1 MIKILIL
8 GAGAM
13 GSAFSIPCIQ
23 RNHKVTIVGTS
34 LEDSFIED
42 IKKNNY
48 FHPSLKI
55 NLPKKI
61 KIVKSIDL
69 QINKKNMPNLIVLG
83 VSSKGINW
91 VVDELGKKFLN
102 NKLPPIIMLT
112 KGLSIY
118 KNQYELLVDK
128 LKRLLLITDF
138 KNVNITVVGGPCLAN
153 GLANKINSRV
163 VFANKNYKTLVWLT
177 KNLHTKY
184 YHISQSNDVIGVE
197 ACAAIKNIYSMV
209 IGASQGLSKNNINSV
224 NKNQLY
230 LNTSS
235 ALFTQCLFEM
245 EQFCKF
251 AKRKKKYCKR
261 FGRLG

>member
-1 MIKILIL
+1 MC
-8 GAGAM
+8 GAM
-13 GSAFSIPCIQ
+13 Q
-23 RNHKVTIVGTS
+23 RCTSCHLYSFHHNVVGTS

-138 KNVNITVVGGPCLAN
+138 KNVNITVTSD
-153 GLANKINSRV
+153 KIHQSIKTMFKRV
-163 VFANKNYKTLVWLT
+163 P
-177 KNLHTKY
+177 
-184 YHISQSNDVIGVE
+184 
-197 ACAAIKNIYSMV
+197 
-209 IGASQGLSKNNINSV
+209 
-224 NKNQLY
+224 
-230 LNTSS
+230 
-235 ALFTQCLFEM
+235 
-245 EQFCKF
+245 
-251 AKRKKKYCKR
+251 
-261 FGRLG
+261 